1 MVGVLVRSSF
11 FSGIPAGSRDVLMT
25 TRQPDF
31 LSFETWLVLFPLDGV
46 VSVGTA
52 FSDGPYSHILLVSW
66 HSCSIQVLHGG
77 LGAVGVGLC
86 LNSCCRFLSLPS
98 LPFPSLF
105 RCGHSSLCRCSLQ
118 GPSGSFG
125 NCASF
130 DALFL
135 GPCVGMFPSWFI
147 LG

>member
-31 LSFETWLVLFPLDGV
+31 LSFETWLVLFPLDGA

-66 HSCSIQVLHGG
+66 QSCFIQVLHVG
-77 LGAVGVGLC
+77 LGAVVVGLC

-98 LPFPSLF
+98 VALAFAVPLWAFIPVSLF
-105 RCGHSSLCRCSLQ
+105 PYRVR
-118 GPSGSFG
+118 
-125 NCASF
+125 
-130 DALFL
+130 L
-135 GPCVGMFPSWFI
+135 GPLEIV
-147 LG
+147 LL